1 MKKAKLERI
10 DLDFKEWAED
20 ISTERVKN
28 GLDKKTVSIREVTRM
43 LMNTD
48 NLINVEEELLKKS
61 RKNDN

>member
-61 RKNDN
+61 RKND